1 MSLLR
6 PTNEFARGSG
16 VSPVTPA
23 ASAWTELQVSDLT
36 LDKGGHT
43 SFTHGAGS
51 GGFTHRIV
59 LDASVSSGILAQ
71 ANSAFLDYDTGISMA
86 SLYDDDYV
94 SLSIMMTCNV
104 APADAI
110 YTDGTSKFC
119 VGTYGFNS
127 TFGGGPAM
135 GFYTGVNF
143 NLALPLPNLHQLA
156 IKRSNNASANGV
168 GTVAGFVPTADTF
181 VGFRQGYTGR
191 KVWTTANGK
200 QFGFAQS
207 DTGSQ
212 YIDTS
217 LSNTINDSTNHP
229 QLVSGLT
236 THTGNLHIG
245 AVFSQNGAGG
255 NSKTLDFNLFYSLA
269 RLS

>member
-1 MSLLR
+1 MSITNIFNTATGGTT
-6 PTNEFARGSG
+6 PTATG
-16 VSPVTPA
+16 A

-59 LDASVSSGILAQ
+59 LDASVSSGILAL
-71 ANSAFLDYDTGISMA
+71 ASSAFLDYDTGISM
-86 SLYDDDYV
+86 SDLYDDNYV
-94 SLSIMMTCNV
+94 ALNIMLICAV

-110 YTDGTSKFC
+110 WSDSTSKFC
-119 VGTYGFNS
+119 VGTYAFNS
-127 TFGGGPAM
+127 TFAGSPAM

-143 NLALPLPNLHQLA
+143 NLAHPPPNLHQLA

-168 GTVAGFVPTADTF
+168 GSVAGFVPTADTF

-191 KVWTTANGK
+191 KVYSTANGK
-200 QFGFAQS
+200 EFGFAQS
-207 DTGSQ
+207 DSGSQ
-212 YIDTS
+212 YIDSS
-217 LSNTINDSTNHP
+217 LSNNKQDSTNHP

-236 THTGNLHIG
+236 SASGNLHIG
-245 AVFSQNGAGG
+245 AAFSQNGAGG

>member
-59 LDASVSSGILAQ
+59 LDASVSSGILTQ
-71 ANSAFLDYDTGISMA
+71 ADSAFLDFDTGASMSA
-86 SLYDDDYV
+86 LYDDKYV
-94 SLSIMMTCNV
+94 ALNLMLTCSV

-110 YTDGTSKFC
+110 WSDSTSKFC
-119 VGTYGFNS
+119 VGTYGFDT
-127 TFGGGPAM
+127 TFGGSPNM
-135 GFYTGVNF
+135 GFFTGVNF
-143 NLALPLPNLHQLA
+143 NLASPAPNLYQLA
-156 IKRSNNASANGV
+156 IKRSNNPSANGV
-168 GTVAGFVPTADTF
+168 GTVAGFVPTSDTF
-181 VGFRQGYTGR
+181 IGFRQNCTGR
-191 KVWTTANGK
+191 KVFSAAGK
-200 QFGFAQS
+200 EFGFAQS

-212 YIDTS
+212 YIDSS
-217 LSNTINDSTNHP
+217 LGDNIQDSTQHP
-229 QLVSGLT
+229 QLQSGLT
-236 THTGNLHIG
+236 SASGNLHIG
-245 AVFSQNGAGG
+245 ATFSQNGAGG
-255 NSKTLDFNLFYSLA
+255 SSKTLDFNLYYSLV